1 MEARGLVMTE
11 SEKNEI
17 HAHVQAIAAILYKDT
32 ESREPEKLTSLEGI
46 EIAVREQM
54 QLCVS
59 KEIGIFLSRQAQEQN
74 RVGQEK

>member
-1 MEARGLVMTE
+1 MTE

-59 KEIGIFLSRQAQEQN
+59 KDIGIFLSRQAREQN
-74 RVGQEK
+74 LVGQEK

>member
-1 MEARGLVMTE
+1 MTE

-17 HAHVQAIAAILYKDT
+17 REHVQAIAAILYKDS

-59 KEIGIFLSRQAQEQN
+59 KDIGIFLSRQAQEQN
-74 RVGQEK
+74 LVEQEK

>member
-1 MEARGLVMTE
+1 VTE

-17 HAHVQAIAAILYKDT
+17 REHVQAIAAILYKDS

-59 KEIGIFLSRQAQEQN
+59 KDIGIFLSRQAREQN
-74 RVGQEK
+74 LVGQEK

>member
-1 MEARGLVMTE
+1 MTE

-17 HAHVQAIAAILYKDT
+17 RDHVQAIAAILYKDS

-59 KEIGIFLSRQAQEQN
+59 KDIGIFLSRQAQGQN
-74 RVGQEK
+74 LVEQEK

>member
-1 MEARGLVMTE
+1 MTE

-46 EIAVREQM
+46 EISSFKFKKQ
-54 QLCVS
+54 QS
-59 KEIGIFLSRQAQEQN
+59 IQT
-74 RVGQEK
+74 

>member
-1 MEARGLVMTE
+1 MTE

-32 ESREPEKLTSLEGI
+32 ESREPGKLTSLEGI

-54 QLCVS
+54 QNCVS
-59 KEIGIFLSRQAQEQN
+59 KDIGIFLSKQAREQN
-74 RVGQEK
+74 LVGEEK

>member
-1 MEARGLVMTE
+1 MTE

-17 HAHVQAIAAILYKDT
+17 HAHVQSIAAILYKDT

>member
-1 MEARGLVMTE
+1 MTE

-54 QLCVS
+54 QNCVG
-59 KEIGIFLSRQAQEQN
+59 KDIGIFLSKQAREQN
-74 RVGQEK
+74 LVGEEK

>member
-1 MEARGLVMTE
+1 MTE

-32 ESREPEKLTSLEGI
+32 ESQEPEKLTSLEGI

-54 QLCVS
+54 QNCVS
-59 KEIGIFLSRQAQEQN
+59 KDIGIFLSKHAQGQNQVEQ
-74 RVGQEK
+74 GK

>member
-1 MEARGLVMTE
+1 MTE

-17 HAHVQAIAAILYKDT
+17 RDHVQAIAAILYKDSK
-32 ESREPEKLTSLEGI
+32 SREPEKLTSLEGI

-59 KEIGIFLSRQAQEQN
+59 KDIGIFLSRQAREQN
-74 RVGQEK
+74 LVGQEK

>member
-1 MEARGLVMTE
+1 MTE

-59 KEIGIFLSRQAQEQN
+59 KEIGIFLSRQAREQN

>member
-1 MEARGLVMTE
+1 MTE

-17 HAHVQAIAAILYKDT
+17 RDHVQAIAAILYKDS

-59 KEIGIFLSRQAQEQN
+59 KDIGIFLSRQAQGQN
-74 RVGQEK
+74 LVGQEK

>member
-1 MEARGLVMTE
+1 MTE

-32 ESREPEKLTSLEGI
+32 ESREPDRLTSLEGI

-54 QLCVS
+54 QQCVS
-59 KEIGIFLSRQAQEQN
+59 KDIGIFLSKQVRGQQV
-74 RVGQEK
+74 VGQEQ

>member
-1 MEARGLVMTE
+1 MTE

-32 ESREPEKLTSLEGI
+32 ESREPERLTSLEGI

-54 QLCVS
+54 QQCVS
-59 KEIGIFLSRQAQEQN
+59 KDVGIFLSRQAQGQN
-74 RVGQEK
+74 LVGQGK

>member
-1 MEARGLVMTE
+1 MTE

>member
-1 MEARGLVMTE
+1 MTE

-17 HAHVQAIAAILYKDT
+17 REHVQAIAAILYKDS

-59 KEIGIFLSRQAQEQN
+59 KDIGIFLSRQAREQN
-74 RVGQEK
+74 LVGQEK